1 MRIFIYIFFFIL
13 FFNTS
18 YSKKVDFEG
27 LFKLSVDDLQTLTN
41 IDLSNNDQTLDDIDI
56 IIKELFASELIYNL
70 SFQEK
75 ETSYLIT
82 IEESS
87 IVQNI
92 FINNNEW
99 IEDDLIIDNL
109 SSKTNFLISKIN
121 LNNDIKLIKT
131 IYKTRGFNETSIVVK
146 IERYSPDRVN
156 LIFDINEGSRS
167 KLNLIKFYGNQNY
180 SHSFLSSLINSR
192 ELNFY
197 NIFKY
202 GSNLNPSIFEFDKN
216 KILKHYQDN
225 GYINAKVIYSIQKS
239 NFGIN
244 TLNFY
249 INEGERFKINNIH
262 YDFSEN
268 LNFLDFSHIT
278 KEFDKKLKSNKNYY
292 NNDSLIDHLSNLNS
306 FLHSKNIFNTT
317 IDFNLIQ
324 LENYFNLTFLE
335 IAKEPI
341 IVNKLNIY
349 GNAIT
354 KEKVIRS
361 KIILE
366 PGDYYNQFILD
377 ESKKDLTKYSFI
389 NNVNSNI
396 EYSDNLANINIEI
409 DEEIKTGNILFAG
422 TYDSDTQFGL
432 TFGIEDKNV
441 FGSGNILDSNFTLNS
456 EDIKFDLN
464 FTQFPLNNPNLS
476 NTYSIFNQENDYSSS
491 FGFKSLRQGLGYKI
505 NFEQN
510 DKLSFGTGVS
520 FEKIKSHSAKN
531 NSSIAITD
539 NIGKFEN
546 INLNFLVSYNTLDK
560 YFNPTNGVMNQL
572 SLNLSPENI
581 SDNPYLKFTIKNK
594 NYFNVKDT
602 KDFIFL
608 INNYGYSES
617 LKSKLKTFDTYS
629 LGGTNFKGF
638 DYKGI
643 GPLDSS
649 GIYLGGNEFFTSTI
663 GYGSSFIF
671 DDKDNVNIKLFLTTG
686 SIWNSD
692 YVASNDID
700 LRSAIGISLDFIT
713 AIGPISFSYSSP
725 IEKNKDDKSREFS
738 FTIGSSF

>member
-520 FEKIKSHSAKN
+520 FEKIKNHSAKN
-531 NSSIAITD
+531 NSSVAITD
-539 NIGKFEN
+539 NIGNFEN
-546 INLNFLVSYNTLDK
+546 INFNFLASYNTLNSF
-560 YFNPTNGVMNQL
+560 FNPTNGVMNQL

-649 GIYLGGNEFFTSTI
+649 GIYLGGNEFFTSTL

-692 YVASNDID
+692 YITSNDID

-725 IEKNKDDKSREFS
+725 IEKNKDDKTREFS

>member
-13 FFNTS
+13 FSNTG

-27 LFKLSVDDLQTLTN
+27 LFKLSIDDLQTLTN

-56 IIKELFASELIYNL
+56 IIKELFASDLIYNL
-70 SFQEK
+70 SFQEN

-99 IEDDLIIDNL
+99 IEDNLIIDNL
-109 SSKTNFLISKIN
+109 SSKKNFLISKIN

-131 IYKTRGFNETSIVVK
+131 IYKTRGFDETSIVVK

-225 GYINAKVIYSIQKS
+225 GFTNAKVIYSIQKS

-249 INEGERFKINNIH
+249 INEGERFKIDNIQ
-262 YDFSEN
+262 YDFSKN
-268 LNFLDFSHIT
+268 LDFLDFSHIT
-278 KEFDKKLKSNKNYY
+278 KEFAKKLKSNKNYY
-292 NNDSLIDHLSNLNS
+292 NNDLLIDHLSNLNS
-306 FLHSKNIFNTT
+306 FLHSKNIFNTI

-324 LENYFNLTFLE
+324 LENYFNLTFIE

-377 ESKKDLTKYSFI
+377 ESKRDLTKYSFI
-389 NNVNSNI
+389 KNVNSNI

-692 YVASNDID
+692 YIASNDID

-725 IEKNKDDKSREFS
+725 IEKNKDDKTREFS

>member
-13 FFNTS
+13 FSNTG

-27 LFKLSVDDLQTLTN
+27 LFKLSIDDLQTLTN

-56 IIKELFASELIYNL
+56 IIKELFASDLIYNL

-99 IEDDLIIDNL
+99 IEDNLIIDNL
-109 SSKTNFLISKIN
+109 SSKKNFLISKIN
-121 LNNDIKLIKT
+121 LNDDIKLIKT
-131 IYKTRGFNETSIVVK
+131 IYKTRGFDETSIVVK

-225 GYINAKVIYSIQKS
+225 GFTNAKVIYSIQKS

-249 INEGERFKINNIH
+249 INEGERFKIDNIQ
-262 YDFSEN
+262 YDFSKN
-268 LNFLDFSHIT
+268 LDFLDFSHIT
-278 KEFDKKLKSNKNYY
+278 KEFAKKLKSNKNYY
-292 NNDSLIDHLSNLNS
+292 NNDLLIDHLSNLNS
-306 FLHSKNIFNTT
+306 FLHSKNIFNTI

-324 LENYFNLTFLE
+324 LENYFNLTFIE

-377 ESKKDLTKYSFI
+377 ESKRDLTKYSFI
-389 NNVNSNI
+389 KNVNSNI

-692 YVASNDID
+692 YIASNDID

-725 IEKNKDDKSREFS
+725 IEKNKDDKTREFS

>member
-13 FFNTS
+13 FSNTG

-27 LFKLSVDDLQTLTN
+27 LFKLSIDDLQTLTN

-56 IIKELFASELIYNL
+56 IIKELFASDLIYNL

-99 IEDDLIIDNL
+99 IEDNLIIDNL
-109 SSKTNFLISKIN
+109 SSKKNFLISKIN
-121 LNNDIKLIKT
+121 LNDDIKLIKT
-131 IYKTRGFNETSIVVK
+131 IYKTRGFDETSIVVK

-225 GYINAKVIYSIQKS
+225 GFTNAKVIYSIQKS

-249 INEGERFKINNIH
+249 INEGERFKIDNIQ
-262 YDFSEN
+262 YDFSKN
-268 LNFLDFSHIT
+268 LNFLDFSHIN
-278 KEFDKKLKSNKNYY
+278 KEFAKKLKSNKNYY
-292 NNDSLIDHLSNLNS
+292 NNDLLIDHLSNLNS
-306 FLHSKNIFNTT
+306 FLHSKNIFNTI

-324 LENYFNLTFLE
+324 LENYFNLTFIE

-377 ESKKDLTKYSFI
+377 ESKRDLTKYSFI
-389 NNVNSNI
+389 KNVNSNI

-692 YVASNDID
+692 YIASNDID

-725 IEKNKDDKSREFS
+725 IEKNKDDKTREFS

>member
-13 FFNTS
+13 FSNTG

-27 LFKLSVDDLQTLTN
+27 LFKLSIDDLQTLTN

-56 IIKELFASELIYNL
+56 IIKELFASDLIYNL

-99 IEDDLIIDNL
+99 IEDNLIIDNL
-109 SSKTNFLISKIN
+109 SSKKNFLISKIN

-131 IYKTRGFNETSIVVK
+131 IYKTRGFDETSIVVK

-225 GYINAKVIYSIQKS
+225 GFTNAKVIYSIQKS

-249 INEGERFKINNIH
+249 INEGERFKIDNIQ
-262 YDFSEN
+262 YDFSKN
-268 LNFLDFSHIT
+268 LNFLDFSHIN
-278 KEFDKKLKSNKNYY
+278 KEFAKKLKSNKNYY
-292 NNDSLIDHLSNLNS
+292 NNDLLIDHLSNLNS
-306 FLHSKNIFNTT
+306 FLHSKNIFNTI

-324 LENYFNLTFLE
+324 LENYFNLTFIE

-377 ESKKDLTKYSFI
+377 ESKRDLTKYSFI
-389 NNVNSNI
+389 KNVNSNI

-692 YVASNDID
+692 YIASNDID

-725 IEKNKDDKSREFS
+725 IEKNKDDKTREFS